1 MLDVGLD
8 LLGVERTEVI
18 AGKHTL
24 AELLGIATGEDVAE
38 LRLSQEKGLQ
48 RCAVSNRQICQHTQL
63 CQGREGQ
70 VLRLVD
76 NQHGALPGDT
86 IGSKELRERTQ
97 HALFVAAG
105 SLQTKARDDDA
116 QEIRRRE
123 LRRRYL
129 GGDILAG
136 VELLPDMLDK
146 RRLAGPDLAGDHHE
160 PVALAQPISYMRQRL
175 AMRFAAKE
183 EASVRCQPE
192 R

>member
-8 LLGVERTEVI
+8 LLGVERAEVI
-18 AGKHTL
+18 AGKHSL
-24 AELLGIATGEDVAE
+24 AQLLGVATGEDVAE
-38 LRLSQEKGLQ
+38 LRLSQKKGLQ
-48 RCAVSNRQICQHTQL
+48 RRTVSNRQICQHAQL
-63 CQGREGQ
+63 FQSREGQ

-76 NQHGALPGDT
+76 NQQGALPGDT
-86 IGSKELRERTQ
+86 IGTKELRQRTQ

-105 SLQTKARDDDA
+105 SLQTKARDDDP
-116 QEIRRRE
+116 EKIGWRE

-136 VELLPDMLDK
+136 VQLLPDMLDE
-146 RRLAGPDLAGDHHE
+146 RRLARPDLAGDHHE

-175 AMRFAAKE
+175 AMRLAAKE
-183 EASVRCQPE
+183 EASVRCQAE